1 MEDLLALI
9 IIIVFLIAIIKGGI
23 QTFQRNWILAIIML
37 IFLTPIWFIWAFVE
51 VFLSK
56 PEKEPIV
63 VHIKNVY

>member
-9 IIIVFLIAIIKGGI
+9 VLVAILIVLIKGGI

-56 PEKEPIV
+56 PVKEPIV

>member
-9 IIIVFLIAIIKGGI
+9 VLVAILIVLIKGGI
-23 QTFQRNWILAIIML
+23 QTFQRNWILAIIMI

-51 VFLSK
+51 AFLSK

>member
-1 MEDLLALI
+1 MGDLLALI

-51 VFLSK
+51 AFLSK